1 MEAHMLL
8 KKQLIFTTLL
18 SSSIFNLYA
27 STSSSILSKHN
38 INGQIPIE
46 FQTSEFKQVIYVT
59 EYKITNNNNLKGKFE
74 FKISLQDMEEKTLK
88 NLLVMLP
95 DTNYEWFNLK
105 LEECPHYVLASSKY
119 RFLLFP
125 YEEEIKEE
133 QKKPISIRRSRNF
146 KK

>member
-1 MEAHMLL
+1 MLL

-27 STSSSILSKHN
+27 SASSSILSKHN

-59 EYKITNNNNLKGKFE
+59 EYKITNSNNLKGKFE

-88 NLLVMLP
+88 I
-95 DTNYEWFNLK
+95 F
-105 LEECPHYVLASSKY
+105 
-119 RFLLFP
+119 
-125 YEEEIKEE
+125 
-133 QKKPISIRRSRNF
+133 
-146 KK
+146 